1 MSSHFDTVSTYLICM
16 ACEERGEETTGKGR
30 KKGGSEVGEMEGD
43 TWWRWKNASE
53 KTSARGELADGEFFG
68 SQHSTKNIW
77 NGPFNSTVL
86 HSQPM
91 PPFAYFISDEDGWWK
106 SMSLRWAFYQGYAIL
121 QTPKTSLS
129 RLCCR
134 NINLSTQSLYSR
146 GSSDVDLSAG
156 RAMTGRPAGF

>member
-1 MSSHFDTVSTYLICM
+1 MQGEEKGKAGDGKKKRG
-16 ACEERGEETTGKGR
+16 ERGWIEVEEIEADIKI
-30 KKGGSEVGEMEGD
+30 KV
-43 TWWRWKNASE
+43 E
-53 KTSARGELADGEFFG
+53 KRLQKRLQPVPSWLSMNFFG
-68 SQHSTKNIW
+68 SQHGTKNIW

-86 HSQPM
+86 HSQPI

-129 RLCCR
+129 HLCCR

-146 GSSDVDLSAG
+146 GRSNVNLSAG
-156 RAMTGRPAGF
+156 ISMTGF